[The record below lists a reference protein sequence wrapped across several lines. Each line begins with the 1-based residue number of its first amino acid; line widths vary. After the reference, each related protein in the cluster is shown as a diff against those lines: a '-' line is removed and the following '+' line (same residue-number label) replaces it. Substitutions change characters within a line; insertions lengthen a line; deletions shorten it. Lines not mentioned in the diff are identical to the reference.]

1 MQNLT
6 GVSAEINLVLVPQV
20 IFMENQVQGV
30 NIGGFNPQSDPSLE
44 DNMSDVKYCLE
55 ILEKAIVFEEEGM
68 AFFQDRAEN
77 APSSLERN
85 LFNSLAKDEAGHKAH
100 LVKMRD
106 DVLRENSLEV
116 LPDVSEDHVMNVR
129 SIFDGALEGAH
140 DPYDFQLEELEILK
154 GAMDVERRGYHMYAK
169 AAVEVESPRAKE
181 VFEHLAAEEQNHFTL
196 LKNTYDF
203 MADPEGF
210 DGFDGNAML
219 DGG

>member
-1 MQNLT
+1 MN
-6 GVSAEINLVLVPQV
+6 
-20 IFMENQVQGV
+20 
-30 NIGGFNPQSDPSLE
+30 
-44 DNMSDVKYCLE
+44 DVKYCLE

-68 AFFQDRAEN
+68 AFFQDRAQN

-106 DVLRENSLEV
+106 DILRENSLEV
-116 LPDVSEDHVMNVR
+116 LPDVSDDHVLNVR
-129 SIFDGALEGAH
+129 AIFDNALEAAH

-154 GAMDVERRGYHMYAK
+154 GAMNVERRGYNMYTK
-169 AAVEVESPRAKE
+169 AAAEVESPRAKE
-181 VFEHLAAEEQNHFTL
+181 VFDHLAGEEQNHFTL

-210 DGFDGNAML
+210 EGFDGNAML